1 MAMRA
6 FHIAKD
12 GTKTE
17 ITEIITSLSITGEYR
32 SCVRS
37 CSFGIVHGYS
47 DQRTWLIN
55 IEVGDVLKVIDVDKV
70 MFQGPIWTKQKQT
83 DGTTIDFTAKDYGI
97 YLKKNKGSYNF
108 TGMTA
113 EAIAKK
119 VCGDFGLK
127 IGSLAITGKPI
138 DRIFQNASLYDIIMT
153 AYSVGGGD
161 KMYYAKFEGE
171 LFYVLEKGKVEC
183 DPLENGVNL
192 LTSSV
197 SESLESMVN
206 RVRVYNKE
214 DSLIKEISKTEDA
227 ELYGFM
233 TEIIRISSD
242 KDDYEK
248 KAKEKLQGIE
258 RKITVTNFGDS
269 QYMTGRKVI
278 VKEPYT
284 GLSGIFYIDA
294 DTHTWK
300 NGVYTNKLVLNFI
313 NMMDEKEAGSE

>member
-1 MAMRA
+1 MRA
-6 FHIAKD
+6 FHIGKD

-32 SCVRS
+32 SCVRT
-37 CSFGIVHGYS
+37 CSFGIVHGYG
-47 DQRTWLIN
+47 DQRTWLIQ
-55 IEVGDVLKVIDVDKV
+55 IEEGDVLKVIDKDKV
-70 MFQGPIWTKQKQT
+70 MFQGPVWTKNKQT
-83 DGTTIDFTAKDYGI
+83 NGTSIDFTAKDYGI

-119 VCGDFGLK
+119 VCGDYGLQ
-127 IGSLAITGKPI
+127 IGSLAITGTPI
-138 DRIFQNASLYDIIMT
+138 DRIFRNNSLYDIIMT
-153 AYSVGGGD
+153 AYSIGGGD
-161 KMYYAKFEGE
+161 KFYYAKFEGE

-183 DPLENGVNL
+183 EPLENGVNL
-192 LTSSV
+192 LTANV
-197 SESLESMVN
+197 SGSLESMVN

-214 DSLIKEISKTEDA
+214 DSLIKEITEAENA

-248 KAKEKLQGIE
+248 KAKETMKGVE
-258 RKITVTNFGDS
+258 RKITVSNFGDS
-269 QYMTGRKVI
+269 QYMTGRKVT

-284 GLSGIFYIDA
+284 GLTGIFFIDG
-294 DTHTWK
+294 DIHTWK
-300 NGVYTNKLVLNFI
+300 KGVYTNKLTLNFQNI
-313 NMMDEKEAGSE
+313 MDEKEAGSEG